1 MGRQGGFGF
10 FLQEG
15 GKGTV
20 KLQKEPKQIKFF
32 LGSFGNFFKT
42 CVILPFY
49 AHFLLISV
57 CSREKIFL

>member
-20 KLQKEPKQIKFF
+20 KLQKEPKQITFFFWEFWKFLQNMCNFAF
-32 LGSFGNFFKT
+32 LGTFFIDF
-42 CVILPFY
+42 CLQ
-49 AHFLLISV
+49 
-57 CSREKIFL
+57 